1 MVIIFQVDGAAAEK
15 KAPEPEP
22 QFQLLTNPARVIPAQ
37 EKFIK
42 FLEDSRYEP
51 VKAAPSGFVL
61 LRDLKPTE
69 AEELVLTDAPSTAAG
84 TNAPAASATASEQG
98 SGAMAVDEEPQPPP
112 AFEYTS

>member
-1 MVIIFQVDGAAAEK
+1 VDGAAAEK

-22 QFQLLTNPARVIPAQ
+22 TFQLLTNPARVIPAQ

-42 FLEDSRYEP
+42 FLEESRYEP

-69 AEELVLTDAPSTAAG
+69 AEELVLTDALSTAAAN
-84 TNAPAASATASEQG
+84 NAPAPSASEQG
-98 SGAMAVDEEPQPPP
+98 SAMAVDEEPQPPP

>member
-84 TNAPAASATASEQG
+84 ANAPAPSASEQG

>member
-1 MVIIFQVDGAAAEK
+1 MDGAPAEK

-22 QFQLLTNPARVIPAQ
+22 TFQLLTNPARVIPAQ

-42 FLEDSRYEP
+42 FLEESRYEP

-61 LRDLKPTE
+61 LRDLKPAE
-69 AEELVLTDAPSTAAG
+69 AEELVLTDAPTTATAN
-84 TNAPAASATASEQG
+84 NAPAPNTSEQA
-98 SGAMAVDEEPQPPP
+98 AMAVDEEPQPPP